1 MDMDCSFDAPMF
13 VDFQNMEGED
23 QKREEAE
30 AYFEIDHET
39 DINAVVETSE
49 YAAGNIPHMTN
60 NQETMT
66 VSVVQGEKPKGNIA
80 ETAVDETN
88 ECIPEV
94 RINLKTKMSVNRRI
108 KVIQC
113 PD

>member
-1 MDMDCSFDAPMF
+1 MDCSFDAPMF

-39 DINAVVETSE
+39 DINAVVEPSE
-49 YAAGNIPHMTN
+49 YVVGNIPNMTN

-66 VSVVQGEKPKGNIA
+66 GSAVQGEKSKGNIA

-88 ECIPEV
+88 ECVSEV
-94 RINLKTKMSVNRRI
+94 RINLETKMLAKI
-108 KVIQC
+108 
-113 PD
+113 